1 MTLHCTLVRAAG
13 PGSGDDPLELTIE
26 APAGTAGTEIH
37 HHLARQFGTGEITVR
52 GIRLGS
58 LNVGTAPLVTG
69 AVLVDAGDARPPL
82 RKQLSRIADEAE
94 AGLALAVHSGSGA
107 GAVVALVRGTYTV
120 GRSGARISIADAE
133 MSREHAKLTVTD
145 TGIFIEDLDSSN
157 GTWVDG
163 RRVRNAAV
171 STASVIRCGTSV
183 MSLIFTGR
191 LPGHLA
197 DAGASVADPIPVTA
211 GTDHGN
217 RAVLLLTATL
227 PLVIGVG
234 LAVFTGMWMFL
245 AFAGASAVSVLIPL
259 LTGRRQ
265 RRDNAA
271 AVAAA
276 VQEDKERRRRAGPS
290 LASLALSAPRLGS
303 HGRGAGDGR
312 IWLRLGL
319 GAQPANISV
328 QPAGAVRDLPSA
340 GAVPILLN
348 PSRPETVFQG
358 ARPALDAMIRALV
371 MQLAGYPRGTET
383 RVVIHGRPEVLPLA
397 ARFLPRVVLT
407 ATGESCRRHLSE
419 NSSGGYPHEVLIIA
433 GPSDC
438 RETDNA
444 LAATAIQLGWQVL
457 RFITTGEPASSADVE
472 LSEPES
478 SLLCPEGD
486 TGFVPDLAPATVFD
500 AFCRNLAAG
509 ADGRARED
517 CVPDTCAL
525 EDVMPLSAAATAARW
540 ETAEQATGLAVPLGL
555 SAGGVRSWD
564 LDGDGP
570 HLLVAGTTGSGKSEL
585 LRTLVVAL
593 ALSHPPELVNFL
605 FVDFKG
611 GSGLG
616 PLADLVHCVGL
627 LTDLSASELDR
638 TLASLRAEIR
648 LREEALAAANV
659 PDLASYRSTP
669 DVAGPALPHL
679 VIVIDEFR
687 MLVDDAPEVLRELM
701 RIAAIGRSLGIH
713 LVMATQR
720 PQGALT
726 ADIRAN
732 VTSSIALRVQ
742 SDMESHDIIGTKA
755 AAGIGVGCPGRA
767 FLARGTEPAQEFQAA
782 TLNLSVAETRNDAL
796 HVQRTSDFLRAGE
809 GGAPR
814 CQTST
819 PAQAARP
826 YVELV
831 RRLWAARGGSPPRH
845 PVAPPLPHELR
856 EPVVT
861 PVQANGQ
868 QASGSRPEWSVEL
881 GAMDLPHAQCVLP
894 LIWEP
899 ARHGHLGLVGSAS
912 SGAVEALDLAVRR
925 LLAHPRESH
934 CYFLDAP
941 GGLQHAAGHQRTG
954 AHAGLHELRRAVRVL
969 ERLARELG
977 HRLNRPD
984 DWATP
989 LVLVISGWG
998 SWVSAFRSGPLAWAE
1013 DVVQDLVRDGQ
1024 RAGIS
1029 VAISGERELATA
1041 RFGGS
1046 LQNRLYFPAASNEDS
1061 RLAWPR
1067 MPSTEKVKGRAVAF
1081 GPFAGSEPVVCQV
1094 YDLAI
1099 ADQWHQDTGR
1109 ELNAK
1114 QGTLPFRIESLPPLV
1129 SATDVQESAT
1139 NPVSSVAAA
1148 GSTPPGL
1155 LIGVGGDELSPVRL
1169 HVPAGG
1175 VFTIL
1180 GRPGG
1185 GKTNSLR
1192 ALRILNPETC
1202 WVHPPDAAEPDR
1214 FWTSLRLDAASRAPA
1229 GSRVLIADDADHLS
1243 PDALTAL
1250 AELQSRG
1257 HTVMLT
1263 ANYNPLLLQ
1272 RLPLVMAS
1280 RAHGAGM
1287 LLAPRSMADGDLFGV
1302 RFEAE
1307 PAAPP
1312 GRAVLI
1318 SGGGSAALQVAWAPP
1333 GSEAC
1338 GSGGSKTGYKAGG
1351 TPPAREA

>member
-13 PGSGDDPLELTIE
+13 PGSGNEPLELTIE
-26 APAGTAGTEIH
+26 APQGTPGTEL
-37 HHLARQFGTGEITVR
+37 HHLLARKFGTGEVTVR

-58 LNVGTAPLVTG
+58 LNVGTAPLVAG
-69 AVLVDAGDARPPL
+69 AVLVDAGDARLPL
-82 RKQLSRIADEAE
+82 RKQLSRVAAEAE

-107 GAVVALVRGTYTV
+107 GTVVALARGTFTI
-120 GRSGARISIADAE
+120 GRSGARISLDDAE

-171 STASVIRCGTSV
+171 STASDIRCGTSS
-183 MSLIFTGR
+183 MSLIFTDC
-191 LPGHLA
+191 LPVPLA
-197 DAGASVADPIPVTA
+197 DAGASVADPIAVTA
-211 GTDHGN
+211 GTDHGS
-217 RAVLLLTATL
+217 RAVIILTATL
-227 PLVIGVG
+227 PLAIGVG
-234 LAVFTGMWMFL
+234 LAVFTGMWVFL
-245 AFAGASAVSVLIPL
+245 AFAGASAVSVLVPL

-265 RRDNAA
+265 RRDTAA

-276 VQEDKERRRRAGPS
+276 VQKDKQRRRRAGPS
-290 LASLALSAPRLGS
+290 LATLALSTPRLGS
-303 HGRGAGDGR
+303 NGTGAGEGR

-319 GAQPANISV
+319 GVQPANISV

-340 GAVPILLN
+340 GAVPLLLD

-371 MQLAGYPRGTET
+371 MQMAGYPRSRET
-383 RVVIHGRPEVLPLA
+383 RVVIHGRPDVLPLA

-419 NSSGGYPHEVLIIA
+419 KFSAGPPHGVLILA
-433 GPSDC
+433 GPFDSL
-438 RETDNA
+438 EPDNT
-444 LAATAIQLGWQVL
+444 LAATGVQLGWQVL
-457 RFITTGEPASSADVE
+457 RFTTPAEPASTADVD

-478 SLLCPEGD
+478 SLLRPGNHSK
-486 TGFVPDLAPATVFD
+486 FVPDLAPAKVFD
-500 AFCRNLAAG
+500 AFCRNHAAG
-509 ADGRARED
+509 ADNKARED
-517 CVPDTCAL
+517 YIPDTCAL
-525 EDVMPLSAAATAARW
+525 ADVMPLSADATAARW
-540 ETAEQATGLAVPLGL
+540 DKGAQTTGLAVPLGL
-555 SAGGVRSWD
+555 SAGGVRPWD

-616 PLADLVHCVGL
+616 PLTNLVHCVGL

-659 PDLASYRSTP
+659 PDLASYHSTQE
-669 DVAGPALPHL
+669 VAGPALPHL
-679 VIVIDEFR
+679 VIIIDEFR

-755 AAGIGVGCPGRA
+755 AAGIGVDCPGRA

-782 TLNLSVAETRNDAL
+782 TLNLYGSETRNDAL
-796 HVQRTSDFLRAGE
+796 HIQRTVDFLRAEE
-809 GGAPR
+809 GAAPG
-814 CQTST
+814 CQAPT

-831 RRLWAARGGSPPRH
+831 RTLWAARGGSLPRH
-845 PVAPPLPHELR
+845 PVAPPLPHDLR
-856 EPVVT
+856 DPVAA
-861 PVQANGQ
+861 PA
-868 QASGSRPEWSVEL
+868 QASGRPPTGSQPDWSVEL

-894 LIWEP
+894 LTWEP
-899 ARHGHLGLVGSAS
+899 SRHGHLAFIGSAS

-941 GGLQHAAGHQRTG
+941 GGLQHAAGHRRTG
-954 AHAGLHELRRAVRVL
+954 AHAGIHELRRAVRVL
-969 ERLARELG
+969 ERLALELG
-977 HRLNRPD
+977 HRLSRPD
-984 DWATP
+984 EGATP

-1024 RAGIS
+1024 RAGIT
-1029 VAISGERELATA
+1029 VAVSGERELATA
-1041 RFGGS
+1041 RFAGS
-1046 LQNRLYFPAASNEDS
+1046 LPNRLYFPAASNEDS

-1081 GPFAGSEPVVCQV
+1081 GPVAGGEPAVCQV

-1099 ADQWHQDTGR
+1099 ADQGQQATGM
-1109 ELNAK
+1109 ELNSK
-1114 QGTLPFRIESLPPLV
+1114 PEFPPFRIESLPPLI
-1129 SATDVQESAT
+1129 SAADVQESAASRS
-1139 NPVSSVAAA
+1139 SSVAAA
-1148 GSTPPGL
+1148 RSTPPGL

-1169 HVPAGG
+1169 NLPAGG

-1180 GRPGG
+1180 GRSGG

-1192 ALRILNPETC
+1192 ALRILNPEAC
-1202 WVHPPDAAEPDR
+1202 WVHPPDTAEPDR
-1214 FWTSLRLDAASRAPA
+1214 FWTSLRLDPASRAAA
-1229 GSRVLIADDADHLS
+1229 GRRVLIADDADQLS
-1243 PDALTAL
+1243 ADALTAL
-1250 AELQSRG
+1250 AELHSRG
-1257 HTVMLT
+1257 HTVLLT

-1302 RFEAE
+1302 RFEVE
-1307 PAAPP
+1307 PTAPP

-1318 SGGGSAALQVAWAPP
+1318 SGGGSAAVQVAWAPL
-1333 GSEAC
+1333 
-1338 GSGGSKTGYKAGG
+1338 GGDAEGRPNGL
-1351 TPPAREA
+1351 

>member
-1 MTLHCTLVRAAG
+1 MTLHWTLVRAAG
-13 PGSGDDPLELTIE
+13 PGSGDPPLELTIE

-37 HHLARQFGTGEITVR
+37 HHLARQFDTGEITVQ

-58 LNVGTAPLVTG
+58 LSVGTAPLVAG
-69 AVLVDAGDARPPL
+69 AVLVDAGGAGPPV
-82 RKQLSRIADEAE
+82 RKQLSRISSEAE

-107 GAVVALVRGTYTV
+107 GTVVALARGSFTI
-120 GRSGARISIADAE
+120 GRSGARISIDDAE
-133 MSREHAKLTVTD
+133 MSRKHAKLTVTD

-163 RRVRNAAV
+163 RRIRNAAV
-171 STASVIRCGTSV
+171 STASDIRCGSSV
-183 MSLIFTGR
+183 MSLVFADS
-191 LPGHLA
+191 LPGPIA
-197 DAGASVADPIPVTA
+197 DAGASVADPLTVTA

-217 RAVLLLTATL
+217 RAILVLTATL
-227 PLVIGVG
+227 PLAIGIG

-259 LTGRRQ
+259 LTGRKQ
-265 RRDNAA
+265 RRETAA

-276 VQEDKERRRRAGPS
+276 VQKDKERRRRAGPS
-290 LASLALSAPRLGS
+290 LATVALRAQRLGS
-303 HGRGAGDGR
+303 HREGAGDGR

-319 GAQPANISV
+319 GIQPANISV
-328 QPAGAVRDLPSA
+328 QPAGAVRGRPSA
-340 GAVPILLN
+340 GALPILLN
-348 PSRPETVFQG
+348 PSRPETVFRG
-358 ARPALDAMIRALV
+358 ARPGLDAMIRALV
-371 MQLAGYPRGTET
+371 MQLAGYPRGIAT
-383 RVVIHGRPEVLPLA
+383 RVVIHGQPEVLPLA

-419 NSSGGYPHEVLIIA
+419 SFSGDGPHGVLILG
-433 GPSDC
+433 GPFDC
-438 RETDNA
+438 RETDNT
-444 LAATAIQLGWQVL
+444 LAATGIQLGWQVL
-457 RFITTGEPASSADVE
+457 RFTTPGEPASNADVE

-478 SLLCPEGD
+478 SLACQEAHVK
-486 TGFVPDLAPATVFD
+486 FVPDLAPAKVFD

-509 ADGRARED
+509 EDGRARGD

-525 EDVMPLSAAATAARW
+525 EEVMPLSAAATAARW
-540 ETAEQATGLAVPLGL
+540 QTAEQATGLAVPLGL

-585 LRTLVVAL
+585 LRTLIVGL

-648 LREEALAAANV
+648 LREEALAAAKV
-659 PDLASYRSTP
+659 PDLASYRSAT
-669 DVAGPALPHL
+669 DTAGPALPHL
-679 VIVIDEFR
+679 VIIIDEFR

-755 AAGIGVGCPGRA
+755 AAGIGLDRPGRA

-782 TLNLSVAETRNDAL
+782 TLNLSGRETRNGAL
-796 HVQRTSDFLRAGE
+796 HVQRTFDFLRAVE
-809 GGAPR
+809 GGAPGR
-814 CQTST
+814 QTQT

-826 YVELV
+826 YIVLV
-831 RRLWAARGGSPPRH
+831 RTLWAARGGSLPRQ
-845 PVAPPLPHELR
+845 PVAPPLPHDLR
-856 EPVVT
+856 EPVAGQE
-861 PVQANGQ
+861 QARSRS
-868 QASGSRPEWSVEL
+868 ATGSRPDWSIEL

-894 LIWEP
+894 LTWEP
-899 ARHGHLGLVGSAS
+899 TRNGHLALIGSAS
-912 SGAVEALDLAVRR
+912 SGAAEALDLAIRR

-941 GGLQHAAGHQRTG
+941 GGLQHAAGHRRTG
-954 AHAGLHELRRAVRVL
+954 AHVGIHELRRAVRVL
-969 ERLARELG
+969 ERLVRELG
-977 HRLNRPD
+977 KRLSRPD
-984 DWATP
+984 QGAIP

-1013 DVVQDLVRDGQ
+1013 DLVQDLVRDGQ
-1024 RAGIS
+1024 RAGIT

-1046 LQNRLYFPAASNEDS
+1046 LPNRLFFPAASNEDS

-1067 MPSTEKVKGRAVAF
+1067 MPSTAPVKGRAVAF
-1081 GPFAGSEPVVCQV
+1081 GPVAGSEPAVCQV
-1094 YDLAI
+1094 YDLAT
-1099 ADQWHQDTGR
+1099 ADQWQRDTDT
-1109 ELNAK
+1109 ELSAK
-1114 QGTLPFRIESLPPLV
+1114 SGTPPFRIESLPPLV
-1129 SATDVQESAT
+1129 SATDVQESAA
-1139 NPVSSVAAA
+1139 NPASFVAGA
-1148 GSTPPGL
+1148 GSTPSGL

-1169 HVPAGG
+1169 HLPAGG
-1175 VFTIL
+1175 VFAIL

-1185 GKTNSLR
+1185 GKSNSLR
-1192 ALRILNPETC
+1192 ALRILNPQAC
-1202 WVHPPDAAEPDR
+1202 WVYPPDTAEPNR
-1214 FWTSLRLDAASRAPA
+1214 FWTSLLLDPASRTAA
-1229 GSRVLIADDADHLS
+1229 GRRILIADDADHLS

-1257 HTVMLT
+1257 HTVLLT

-1280 RAHGAGM
+1280 RAHGAGL
-1287 LLAPRSMADGDLFGV
+1287 LLAPRSLADGDLFGV

-1318 SGGGSAALQVAWAPP
+1318 SGGASAALQVAWTPP
-1333 GSEAC
+1333 GAEAA
-1338 GSGGSKTGYKAGG
+1338 GSGRRQCGL
-1351 TPPAREA
+1351 

>member
-1 MTLHCTLVRAAG
+1 MTLHCTLVRAAR
-13 PGSGDDPLELTIE
+13 PGSGNEPLELTIE
-26 APAGTAGTEIH
+26 APAGTAGREIH
-37 HHLARQFGTGEITVR
+37 HLLALKFGTGEVTVR
-52 GIRLGS
+52 GIRIGS
-58 LNVGTAPLVTG
+58 LNVGTDPLVAG

-94 AGLALAVHSGSGA
+94 AGLVLAVHSGSGA
-107 GAVVALVRGTYTV
+107 GTVVALARGTFTI
-120 GRSGARISIADAE
+120 GRNGTRIAIDDAE

-171 STASVIRCGTSV
+171 STASDIRCGSSA
-183 MSLIFTGR
+183 MSLIFTDC
-191 LPGHLA
+191 PSAPLA

-211 GTDHGN
+211 GTDRGN
-217 RAVLLLTATL
+217 RAVLVLTATL
-227 PLVIGVG
+227 PLAIGVG

-245 AFAGASAVSVLIPL
+245 AFAGASAVSMVIPL

-265 RRDNAA
+265 RRDTAA

-276 VQEDKERRRRAGPS
+276 VQEDKQRRRRAGPS
-290 LASLALSAPRLGS
+290 LATVTLSTPRLGS
-303 HGRGAGDGR
+303 NGTGAGEGR

-319 GAQPANISV
+319 GVQPANISV

-340 GAVPILLN
+340 GAVPLLLD
-348 PSRPETVFQG
+348 PTRPETVFQG

-371 MQLAGYPRGTET
+371 MQLAGYPRGRET

-419 NSSGGYPHEVLIIA
+419 KFSGGCPYGVLILA

-438 RETDNA
+438 RETDNT
-444 LAATAIQLGWQVL
+444 LAATGVQLGWQVL
-457 RFITTGEPASSADVE
+457 RFTTPAEPASTADVE
-472 LSEPES
+472 LAEPES
-478 SLLCPEGD
+478 SLLCPEIR
-486 TGFVPDLAPATVFD
+486 TKFVPDLAPAKVFD

-517 CVPDTCAL
+517 CIPDTCAL
-525 EDVMPLSAAATAARW
+525 ADVMPLSAEATAARW
-540 ETAEQATGLAVPLGL
+540 EKGAQTTGLAVPLGV

-564 LDGDGP
+564 LDSDGP

-585 LRTLVVAL
+585 LRTLVIAL
-593 ALSHPPELVNFL
+593 ALNHPPELVNFL

-659 PDLASYRSTP
+659 PDLASYQSTQV
-669 DVAGPALPHL
+669 VAGPALPHL
-679 VIVIDEFR
+679 VIIIDEFR
-687 MLVDDAPEVLRELM
+687 MLVDDAPDVLRELM

-782 TLNLSVAETRNDAL
+782 TLSLSGSETRNDAL
-796 HVQRTSDFLRAGE
+796 HVQRTFDFLRAG
-809 GGAPR
+809 GGAAPG
-814 CQTST
+814 CHAPT

-845 PVAPPLPHELR
+845 PVAPPLPHDLR
-856 EPVVT
+856 DPVAA
-861 PVQANGQ
+861 PA
-868 QASGSRPEWSVEL
+868 QASGQAPTASRPDWSVEL
-881 GAMDLPHAQCVLP
+881 GALDLPHAQCVLP
-894 LIWEP
+894 LTWEP
-899 ARHGHLGLVGSAS
+899 SRHGHLALVGSAS

-934 CYFLDAP
+934 CYFLDAS
-941 GGLQHAAGHQRTG
+941 GGLQHVAGHRRTG
-954 AHAGLHELRRAVRVL
+954 AHAGIHELRRAVRIL
-969 ERLARELG
+969 ERLVLELG
-977 HRLNRPD
+977 HRLSHPD
-984 DWATP
+984 EGTTP

-1024 RAGIS
+1024 RAGIT
-1029 VAISGERELATA
+1029 VAISGERELSTA
-1041 RFGGS
+1041 RFGAS
-1046 LQNRLYFPAASNEDS
+1046 LPNRLYFPAASNEDS

-1081 GPFAGSEPVVCQV
+1081 GPVAGSESAVCQV

-1099 ADQWHQDTGR
+1099 ADQWQRDTGT
-1109 ELNAK
+1109 ELDSK
-1114 QGTLPFRIESLPPLV
+1114 LEVPPFRVESLPPLI
-1129 SATDVQESAT
+1129 SATDVQESAAR
-1139 NPVSSVAAA
+1139 PFSSVAAA
-1148 GSTPPGL
+1148 RSTPPGL

-1169 HVPAGG
+1169 NLPTGG

-1192 ALRILNPETC
+1192 ALRILNPEAC
-1202 WVHPPDAAEPDR
+1202 WVHPPDTEEPDR
-1214 FWTSLRLDAASRAPA
+1214 FWTSLRLDPASRAAA
-1229 GSRVLIADDADHLS
+1229 GCRILIADDADQLS
-1243 PDALTAL
+1243 ADALTAL

-1257 HTVMLT
+1257 HTVLLT

-1307 PAAPP
+1307 PTAPP

-1318 SGGGSAALQVAWAPP
+1318 SGGGSAVLQVAWAPLE
-1333 GSEAC
+1333 GDA
-1338 GSGGSKTGYKAGG
+1338 GGRKAG
-1351 TPPAREA
+1351 

>member
-13 PGSGDDPLELTIE
+13 PGSGDPPLELTIE

-37 HHLARQFGTGEITVR
+37 HHLARQFHTGEVTVH
-52 GIRLGS
+52 GIRLDS
-58 LNVGTAPLVTG
+58 LSVGTAPLVAG
-69 AVLVDAGDARPPL
+69 AVLVDAGVARPPL
-82 RKQLSRIADEAE
+82 RKRLSRIADEAE

-107 GAVVALVRGTYTV
+107 GTVVALARGTFTI
-120 GRSGARISIADAE
+120 GRSGARISIDDAE
-133 MSREHAKLTVTD
+133 MSRKHAKLTVTD

-163 RRVRNAAV
+163 RRIRNAAV
-171 STASVIRCGTSV
+171 STASDIRCGSSV
-183 MSLIFTGR
+183 MSLVFTDCP
-191 LPGHLA
+191 PGSLA
-197 DAGASVADPIPVTA
+197 DAGAGVADPITVTA

-217 RAVLLLTATL
+217 RAVLVLTATL
-227 PLVIGVG
+227 PLAIGVG

-259 LTGRRQ
+259 FTGRKQ
-265 RRDNAA
+265 RRETAA

-276 VQEDKERRRRAGPS
+276 VREDKERRRRAGPS
-290 LASLALSAPRLGS
+290 LATLALSAQRLESPGK
-303 HGRGAGDGR
+303 GAGEGR

-319 GAQPANISV
+319 GIQPANISV
-328 QPAGAVRDLPSA
+328 QPAGAVRGQRSA
-340 GAVPILLN
+340 GALPLLLT
-348 PSRPETVFQG
+348 PSRPETVFRG

-371 MQLAGYPRGTET
+371 MQLAGYPRGNGT
-383 RVVIHGRPEVLPLA
+383 RVIIHGRPEVLPLV

-407 ATGESCRRHLSE
+407 ATEETCRRHLSE
-419 NSSGGYPHEVLIIA
+419 NLSGDGPHGVLILA
-433 GPSDC
+433 GPSGC
-438 RETDNA
+438 RETDNT
-444 LAATAIQLGWQVL
+444 LAATGVQLGWQVL
-457 RFITTGEPASSADVE
+457 RFTTPGEPASNADVE

-478 SLLCPEGD
+478 SLACPEAHMK
-486 TGFVPDLAPATVFD
+486 FVPDLAPAKVFD
-500 AFCRNLAAG
+500 AFCRKLAAG
-509 ADGRARED
+509 GDSRARED

-525 EDVMPLSAAATAARW
+525 EDVMPLAAAATAARW
-540 ETAEQATGLAVPLGL
+540 LTADQATGLAVPLGL

-648 LREEALAAANV
+648 LREEALAEANV

-669 DVAGPALPHL
+669 DTAGPVLPHL
-679 VIVIDEFR
+679 VIIIDEFR

-755 AAGIGVGCPGRA
+755 AAAIGVDRPGRA

-782 TLNLSVAETRNDAL
+782 TLNLSGRETRNGAL
-796 HVQRTSDFLRAGE
+796 HIQRTFDFLGAGE
-809 GGAPR
+809 GAAPVR
-814 CQTST
+814 QTQT

-826 YVELV
+826 YIELV
-831 RRLWAARGGSPPRH
+831 RTLWAARGGSVPRR
-845 PVAPPLPHELR
+845 PVAPPLPQDLR
-856 EPVVT
+856 EPVAAPARERT
-861 PVQANGQ
+861 RP
-868 QASGSRPEWSVEL
+868 ASGLQPDWSIEL
-881 GAMDLPHAQCVLP
+881 GALDLPHAQCVLP

-899 ARHGHLGLVGSAS
+899 ARHGHLALVGSS
-912 SGAVEALDLAVRR
+912 TSGAVEALDLAIRR

-941 GGLQHAAGHQRTG
+941 GGLQHAARHQRTG
-954 AHAGLHELRRAVRVL
+954 AHAGIHDLRRAVRVL
-969 ERLARELG
+969 ERLAGELSR
-977 HRLNRPD
+977 RLSRPD
-984 DWATP
+984 QGATP

-1013 DVVQDLVRDGQ
+1013 DLVQDLVRDGQ
-1024 RAGIS
+1024 RAGIT

-1046 LQNRLYFPAASNEDS
+1046 LPNRLFFPAASNEDS

-1067 MPSTEKVKGRAVAF
+1067 MPSTASVKGRAVAF
-1081 GPFAGSEPVVCQV
+1081 GQVAGSEPAVCQI
-1094 YDLAI
+1094 YDLAT
-1099 ADQWHQDTGR
+1099 ADQWERNTGM
-1109 ELNAK
+1109 ELSAK
-1114 QGTLPFRIESLPPLV
+1114 PGTLPFRIESLPSLV
-1129 SATDVQESAT
+1129 SVTDVQESAG
-1139 NPVSSVAAA
+1139 NPASNVAST
-1148 GSTPPGL
+1148 GSAPPGL

-1192 ALRILNPETC
+1192 ALRILNPQAR
-1202 WVHPPDAAEPDR
+1202 WVHPPDTAEPDR
-1214 FWTSLRLDAASRAPA
+1214 FWTSLLLDPASRTAA
-1229 GSRVLIADDADHLS
+1229 GRRLLIADDADHLS
-1243 PDALTAL
+1243 ADALTAL

-1257 HTVMLT
+1257 HTVLLT

-1318 SGGGSAALQVAWAPP
+1318 SGGGSSALQVAWAPP
-1333 GSEAC
+1333 GAGAGS
-1338 GSGGSKTGYKAGG
+1338 SGGGSAGYKAGG
-1351 TPPAREA
+1351 APPVREA